1 MPICEFACMYIYNY
15 GLILISSLFKDNEPS
30 LQLLCKNYA
39 EERARELNHNSD
51 VYQLVKIEE
60 DDGVAKVGE
69 IETVLQ

>member
-1 MPICEFACMYIYNY
+1 MYIYNY
-15 GLILISSLFKDNEPS
+15 GIILISSLFKDNEQS

-39 EERARELNHNSD
+39 EERKRELNHDSESSD